1 MAASREN
8 ILSLGHLTGTER
20 NTFTKQREQ
29 SLKKSVNRPILLQA
43 DLLTP
48 QSHHQL
54 EVMHLQQRWQELKE
68 RELTAQKH
76 NRLLL
81 QQFDEAQD
89 TLSEMITL
97 TAAMKTIRKEYER
110 YLEESSPRWQQQ
122 LEEKTQAAWRKRMD
136 EYLRSRLKNTEDQV
150 TKSSVD
156 RPSFSHGPST
166 MPKEVAV
173 PPKHYSQNSP
183 NQDGSPHLPYMQSS
197 RQTFPQSQTARLHI
211 GAPYQPQG
219 SSHVPPS
226 FLSPRIFPHP
236 HSFQLD
242 HLASTLGHHHP
253 GPRQNPPGWA
263 SLQPNYHWSWAAG
276 AAGIPSGSEP
286 LWGQLYMEEPPS
298 ETAVAQ
304 AGGEE
309 ADTSRAPSSKRER
322 SGGDRSSHASQELDI
337 KPVRL
342 SDGHA
347 ESSESSPVREKRKKK
362 QNRGRSQCSS
372 SDRERCSSQKSSTTS
387 SGIVIAAVTVAQS
400 SESDDSSVKGR
411 TSTSRGM
418 RRSGGLAAESPRAEK
433 VAKGSKGV
441 DSGSH
446 KEESQCTSEEL
457 QNQLEESRSENVG
470 NQSPDDKSEN
480 YREESES
487 RREKQSGSVSI
498 KIEKGGGA
506 EMEEQSSS
514 SEHSSGREK
523 DEEDL
528 GDDSDAEEKE
538 KNQTDVEKA
547 KRDVE
552 DDDDASERKN
562 KSEEEEETEDQDE
575 ESQEEGNRKEKLSD
589 RLTNEDGENTQQ
601 GSASSQDEE
610 VDEDQSEEGE
620 DNTEEGESDE
630 EEQRRDK
637 TGEAEKERDSEDS
650 IISPQDKSKKIHTI
664 AEEASDD
671 DDDDEVEEEGGSKM
685 GSSDDGSNDSSDDV
699 EHLLAP
705 QQSQKKKEKDLRAD
719 VTPKGTV
726 SAVFTIKRRI
736 IYQKKHLFLKMLIG
750 FISFPAICEVEIF
763 QVDKSTKLDHRSDSD
778 EFDDFYG

>member
-1 MAASREN
+1 MAASRDN
-8 ILSLGHLTGTER
+8 LLSLGHLTGTER

-29 SLKKSVNRPILLQA
+29 SLKKSVNRPMLLQA

-68 RELTAQKH
+68 RERTAQQH

-81 QQFDEAQD
+81 QQFDDAQD
-89 TLSEMITL
+89 TLNEMITL

-110 YLEESSPRWQQQ
+110 YLEESSPHWQQQ
-122 LEEKTQAAWRKRMD
+122 LEEKIQAAQRKRMD
-136 EYLRSRLKNTEDQV
+136 EYLRSCLKNTEDHV
-150 TKSSVD
+150 TKSSAD
-156 RPSFSHGPST
+156 RPSLSQGPST
-166 MPKEVAV
+166 MPKEIAV
-173 PPKHYSQNSP
+173 PPKHYSQNSH
-183 NQDGSPHLPYMQSS
+183 NQDGSPHLPFMQSS

-211 GAPYQPQG
+211 RAPYQPQG

-226 FLSPRIFPHP
+226 FLPPRIFPHP
-236 HSFQLD
+236 HSFQLN
-242 HLASTLGHHHP
+242 HHASTLGHHHP
-253 GPRQNPPGWA
+253 SPRQNPPGWA
-263 SLQPNYHWSWAAG
+263 SLQPDYHWSWAAG

-298 ETAVAQ
+298 ETVVAQ
-304 AGGEE
+304 AAGEE

-322 SGGDRSSHASQELDI
+322 SGGDRSSNASQELDI

-342 SDGHA
+342 SNGHA
-347 ESSESSPVREKRKKK
+347 ESSESSPVSREKRKKK
-362 QNRGRSQCSS
+362 QGRGRSQCSS

-387 SGIVIAAVTVAQS
+387 SDIVIAAVTVAQS

-411 TSTSRGM
+411 TSTSRM

-446 KEESQCTSEEL
+446 KEESQSTSEEL
-457 QNQLEESRSENVG
+457 QSLIEESRSENVG

-487 RREKQSGSVSI
+487 QREKQSGSISI
-498 KIEKGGGA
+498 RIENGGGA
-506 EMEEQSSS
+506 EMEEQKSSS

-528 GDDSDAEEKE
+528 GDDGDAEEKE

-547 KRDVE
+547 ERDVE
-552 DDDDASERKN
+552 DNDDASERKN
-562 KSEEEEETEDQDE
+562 RAEEEEETEDQDE
-575 ESQEEGNRKEKLSD
+575 ESEKEGDSEENQSD
-589 RLTNEDGENTQQ
+589 RLKNEDGENTQQ

-620 DNTEEGESDE
+620 DNTEDGESDEEE

-637 TGEAEKERDSEDS
+637 TEEAEERDSEDS
-650 IISPQDKSKKIHTI
+650 IISPQDKSKKMHTV
-664 AEEASDD
+664 AEEASEDEDD
-671 DDDDEVEEEGGSKM
+671 DDEGGSKM

-719 VTPKGTV
+719 EKPKGTV

-736 IYQKKHLFLKMLIG
+736 AHLQKNKPSFFENVDLFHLFSSNL
-750 FISFPAICEVEIF
+750 
-763 QVDKSTKLDHRSDSD
+763 
-778 EFDDFYG
+778 